1 MSYRVS
7 SNLTF
12 LLRIALPTMWLSFF
26 GLFAIAFFVADPEHM
41 PLLYN
46 PSFRWFY
53 LLAYTSFALL
63 IWRTLMQLY
72 RVEYDTGGIYVT
84 NYFRT
89 VRYDWDSVD
98 RIKTIH
104 LGLFKINSIHLKD
117 KGRFGRKIK
126 YLVARTRFNTLMSDL
141 PAVAARHQ

>member
-1 MSYRVS
+1 
-7 SNLTF
+7 
-12 LLRIALPTMWLSFF
+12 
-26 GLFAIAFFVADPEHM
+26 
-41 PLLYN
+41 
-46 PSFRWFY
+46 
-53 LLAYTSFALL
+53 
-63 IWRTLMQLY
+63 MQLY

-84 NYFRT
+84 NYFKT
-89 VRYDWDSVD
+89 VRYDWDSID

-126 YLVARTRFNTLMSDL
+126 YLVARTRFNTLMNDL